1 MAKQYK
7 SGTELL
13 ESEEFKNA
21 PDDDARRAFVIRVL
35 KTSDPEAWKEFQ
47 AASAI
52 DQNNFFNFYGLGDPA
67 MKPEAAPDQGAPAA
81 DQGAPT
87 AAQQMAEERKT
98 DTEPPPQQGIFENPE
113 DVTAGAGAAGFAYG
127 TLQPFMQKAQG
138 TTFTQLESAKN
149 KFFAAEARLNNLR
162 QAVGNVPS
170 SAQARQAFE
179 AALEARNAAQQEL
192 RVLQDAA
199 RAGNLPEPAPTRTA
213 AAPIT
218 SSGDLV
224 PTAEQQ
230 TRGIQGTT
238 KDEGITGRQ
247 SQTTY
252 SERTSQIARQQRAQQ
267 AALERLGQKGLIDP
281 AKALQLTEGIS
292 GSTPSGVL
300 VSPQAQ
306 AELERELANKQA
318 QQVQERS
325 AAKEAAEREKLRN
338 EARMRTQLAEA
349 RGKVAGAG
357 ERVSS
362 AGQQIKEVKQL
373 EKAKSEAD
381 IAKDALK
388 RAEKGKLGLAGN
400 LGVSLGS
407 SKILS
412 PLLGA
417 AGAAGMVMSAD
428 EAIRRWRAG
437 DRSGAVLSTLEAI
450 FGAMSLAPPVT
461 PVTAAIKGIGTVGG
475 LGLAGYELGKPA
487 YEATRDFVETL
498 PERFQRD

>member
-1 MAKQYK
+1 MAGKYK
-7 SGTELL
+7 SGSEIL

-21 PDDDARRAFVIRVL
+21 PNDDARRAIVIREL
-35 KTSDPEAWKEFQ
+35 RADPQAFKEFNAGSAIEQNKFFKFFNLHDPELETEEAP
-47 AASAI
+47 
-52 DQNNFFNFYGLGDPA
+52 PA
-67 MKPEAAPDQGAPAA
+67 DKGAA
-81 DQGAPT
+81 DQGT
-87 AAQQMAEERKT
+87 AAQQLMREQGA
-98 DTEPPPQQGIFENPE
+98 DTAPPPQKGIFETPE
-113 DVTAGAGAAGFAYG
+113 DVTAGAGMAGLAYG
-127 TLQPFMQKAQG
+127 SLQPFMQKAQG
-138 TTFTQLESAKN
+138 TTFTQLESARN

-162 QAVGNVPS
+162 QAVGDAPS

-192 RVLQDAA
+192 RALQEAA
-199 RAGNLPEPAPTRTA
+199 KVGNLPEAAPARIAAPAAPT
-213 AAPIT
+213 
-218 SSGDLV
+218 GDLV

-230 TRGIQGTT
+230 TRGIQGTM
-238 KDEGITGRQ
+238 KDQGVTGRQ

-306 AELERELANKQA
+306 AELERELAEKQA

-338 EARMRTQLAEA
+338 EARMRSKLAEA

-357 ERVSS
+357 EKVSS

-381 IAKDALK
+381 IAKEALK
-388 RAEKGKLGLAGN
+388 RAEKGKLGLLGN

-417 AGAAGMVMSAD
+417 AGAAGTVMSAD
-428 EAIRRWRAG
+428 EAVRRWKAG
-437 DRSGAVLSTLEAI
+437 DRSAAVLSAIEAL
-450 FGAMSLAPPVT
+450 FGAMSLLPPT
-461 PVTAAIKGIGTVGG
+461 NPAFAIAKGVGTLGG
-475 LGLAGYELGKPA
+475 LGLAGYELGKPT
-487 YEATRDFVETL
+487 YEATRDFVQTL

>member
-21 PDDDARRAFVIRVL
+21 PDDDARRALVIKTL
-35 KTSDPEAWKEFQ
+35 KSDPDAWKEFQ

-52 DQNNFFNFYGLGDPA
+52 DQNNFFKFYGLEDPT
-67 MKPEAAPDQGAPAA
+67 MTPPPEQN
-81 DQGAPT
+81 APT
-87 AAQQMAEERKT
+87 AAQQMAQEQEA
-98 DTEPPPQQGIFENPE
+98 DTAPPPQEGLFESPE
-113 DVTAGAGAAGFAYG
+113 DVTAGAGAAGLAYG
-127 TLQPFMQKAQG
+127 ALQPGMPKAQG
-138 TTFTQLESAKN
+138 TTFTQLESARN
-149 KFFAAEARLNNLR
+149 KLFAAESRLNSLK
-162 QAVGNVPS
+162 QAIGNAPS

-192 RVLQDAA
+192 RVLQEAA
-199 RAGNLPEPAPTRTA
+199 RVSNVPEPTRTT
-213 AAPIT
+213 APST
-218 SSGDLV
+218 PSAPSGDLV

-230 TRGIQGTT
+230 ARGIQGTT
-238 KDEGITGRQ
+238 KDQGVTGRQ

-267 AALERLGQKGLIDP
+267 AALNELGRRGLIDP
-281 AKALQLTEGIS
+281 AKALRLTEGIS

-306 AELERELANKQA
+306 AELERELAERQA

-325 AAKEAAEREKLRN
+325 AAKEAAEREKLKN
-338 EARMRTQLAEA
+338 EARMRSKLAEA

-357 ERVSS
+357 EQVSS
-362 AGQQIKEVKQL
+362 AGQQLKGAEKL
-373 EKAKSEAD
+373 EKLKTEAD
-381 IAKDALK
+381 IAKEALK
-388 RAEKGKLGLAGN
+388 RAEKGKLGLAGS

-417 AGAAGMVMSAD
+417 AGAAGLAMSAD
-428 EAIRRWRAG
+428 EAVRRWKAG
-437 DRSGAVLSTLEAI
+437 DRSAAVVSAIEAL
-450 FGAMSLAPPVT
+450 FSAMSLLPPVN
-461 PVTAAIKGIGTVGG
+461 PAFAAAKGIGTVGG

-487 YEATRDFVETL
+487 YEAGKEFVETL
-498 PERFQRD
+498 PARFQKD

>member
-7 SGTELL
+7 SGTEIL

-21 PDDDARRAFVIRVL
+21 PDDNARRAIVIKAL
-35 KTSDPEAWKEFQ
+35 KKDPDAWAEFQ
-47 AASAI
+47 NASAI
-52 DQNNFFNFYGLGDPA
+52 DQNNFFNFYGLGDPE

-81 DQGAPT
+81 DQEAPT

-98 DTEPPPQQGIFENPE
+98 DTEPPPQQGIFESPE
-113 DVTAGAGAAGFAYG
+113 DVAAGAGGAGLAYG

-162 QAVGNVPS
+162 QAVGNAPS
-170 SAQARQAFE
+170 SAEARQAFD
-179 AALEARNAAQQEL
+179 AAKAAR
-192 RVLQDAA
+192 DAA
-199 RAGNLPEPAPTRTA
+199 RQELQVLQEAAKAGNLPEAAPARA
-213 AAPIT
+213 AAPAPAAPT
-218 SSGDLV
+218 GDLV

-230 TRGIQGTT
+230 ARGIQGTM
-238 KDEGITGRQ
+238 KDQGVTGRQ

-300 VSPQAQ
+300 VSPQTQ
-306 AELERELANKQA
+306 AELDRELAEKQA
-318 QQVQERS
+318 QQLQERS

-338 EARMRTQLAEA
+338 EARLRSKLAEA

-357 ERVSS
+357 EQVSS

-381 IAKDALK
+381 IAKEALK

-400 LGVSLGS
+400 LGVALGS

-450 FGAMSLAPPVT
+450 FGLMSLAPPVT
-461 PVTAAIKGIGTVGG
+461 PVTAAVKGIGTVGG

-487 YEATRDFVETL
+487 YEATREFVETL

>member
-1 MAKQYK
+1 MAGKYK
-7 SGTELL
+7 SGSEIL

-21 PDDDARRAFVIRVL
+21 PDDDARRAIVIREL
-35 KTSDPEAWKEFQ
+35 KADPQAFKEFN
-47 AASAI
+47 AGSAI
-52 DQNNFFNFYGLGDPA
+52 DQNKFFKFFNLHDPELPTEEA
-67 MKPEAAPDQGAPAA
+67 PPADQIVEDRGTVAGQLMDEREANAAPPSQ
-81 DQGAPT
+81 
-87 AAQQMAEERKT
+87 K
-98 DTEPPPQQGIFENPE
+98 GIFESPE
-113 DVTAGAGAAGFAYG
+113 DVTAGAGLAGLAYG
-127 TLQPFMQKAQG
+127 SLQPFMQKAQG

-149 KFFAAEARLNNLR
+149 KFYAAEARLNNLR
-162 QAVGNVPS
+162 QTVGSAPS

-179 AALEARNAAQQEL
+179 AAMAARDAAKQEL
-192 RVLQDAA
+192 QVLQEAA
-199 RAGNLPEPAPTRTA
+199 KVGTLPEAAPTRAAAPAPT
-213 AAPIT
+213 
-218 SSGDLV
+218 GDLV

-230 TRGIQGTT
+230 ARGIQGTM
-238 KDEGITGRQ
+238 KDQGVTGRQ

-306 AELERELANKQA
+306 AELERELAEKQA
-318 QQVQERS
+318 KQLREQS
-325 AAKEAAEREKLRN
+325 ALKEAAEREKLRN
-338 EARMRTQLAEA
+338 EARLKGRVAEA
-349 RGKVAGAG
+349 RGKVASAG
-357 ERVSS
+357 EQVSS
-362 AGQQIKEVKQL
+362 AGQQIKEAQRL

-388 RAEKGKLGLAGN
+388 RAEKGKLGTLGN

-417 AGAAGMVMSAD
+417 AGAAGTAMSAD
-428 EAIRRWRAG
+428 EAVRRWKAG
-437 DRSGAVLSTLEAI
+437 DRSAAVLSAIEAL
-450 FGAMSLAPPVT
+450 FGLMSLAPPVT

-475 LGLAGYELGKPA
+475 LGLAGYELGKPT
-487 YEATRDFVETL
+487 YEAARDFVQTL
-498 PERFQRD
+498 PERFQQD

>member
-1 MAKQYK
+1 MAGKYK
-7 SGTELL
+7 SGSEIL

-21 PDDDARRAFVIRVL
+21 PNDDARRAIVIREL
-35 KTSDPEAWKEFQ
+35 KADPQAFKEFNAGSAIEQNKFFKFFNLHDPELETEEAP
-47 AASAI
+47 
-52 DQNNFFNFYGLGDPA
+52 PA
-67 MKPEAAPDQGAPAA
+67 DKGAA
-81 DQGAPT
+81 DQGT
-87 AAQQMAEERKT
+87 AAQQLMREQGA
-98 DTEPPPQQGIFENPE
+98 DTAPPPQKGIFETPE
-113 DVTAGAGAAGFAYG
+113 DVTAGAGMAGLAYG
-127 TLQPFMQKAQG
+127 SLQPFMQKAQG
-138 TTFTQLESAKN
+138 TTFTQLESARN

-162 QAVGNVPS
+162 QAVGDAPS

-192 RVLQDAA
+192 RALQEAA
-199 RAGNLPEPAPTRTA
+199 KVGNLPEAAPARTA
-213 AAPIT
+213 APAAPT
-218 SSGDLV
+218 GDLV

-230 TRGIQGTT
+230 TRGIQGTM
-238 KDEGITGRQ
+238 KDQGVTGRQ

-306 AELERELANKQA
+306 AELERELAEKQA

-338 EARMRTQLAEA
+338 EARMRSKLAEA

-357 ERVSS
+357 EKVSS

-381 IAKDALK
+381 IAKEALK
-388 RAEKGKLGLAGN
+388 RAEKGKLGLLGN

-417 AGAAGMVMSAD
+417 AGAAGTVMSAD
-428 EAIRRWRAG
+428 EAVRRWKAG
-437 DRSGAVLSTLEAI
+437 DRSAAVLSAIEAL
-450 FGAMSLAPPVT
+450 FGAMSLLPPT
-461 PVTAAIKGIGTVGG
+461 NPAFAIAKGVGTLGG
-475 LGLAGYELGKPA
+475 LGLAGYELGKPT
-487 YEATRDFVETL
+487 YEATRDFVQTL